1 MREKIKIVTIT
12 LVLLSLVL
20 AGCGEMAQPE
30 DTRPTKPAVEP
41 STMPA
46 VPVTEPQ
53 MPAESPTMPTAP
65 MTEPQMP
72 AESPTMPAVPV
83 TEPQMPAEPA
93 KEEIPSISLVEC
105 LKQIKET
112 NPEMPDQQ
120 AKDNCYTIEALN
132 TNDKSLCNEVSEE
145 FRPIC
150 EQQFE

>member
-41 STMPA
+41 S
-46 VPVTEPQ
+46 
-53 MPAESPTMPTAP
+53 
-65 MTEPQMP
+65 
-72 AESPTMPAVPV
+72 TMPAVPV

-132 TNDKSLCNEVSEE
+132 TNDKSLCNEVSED